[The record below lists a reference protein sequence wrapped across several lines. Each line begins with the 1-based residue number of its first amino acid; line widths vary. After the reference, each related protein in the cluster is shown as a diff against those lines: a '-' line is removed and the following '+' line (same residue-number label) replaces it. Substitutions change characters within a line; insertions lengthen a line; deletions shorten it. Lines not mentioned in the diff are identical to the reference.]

1 MSLILRELL
10 LNHSTF
16 FHLSIILQN
25 WSSHSIYIAIELI
38 FVSSLYSYV
47 ELQKRE
53 SLIKETPESSLAS
66 SALGGH
72 SEKAFYEPGSGPSP
86 YTDSAS
92 TSILDSTPLEL
103 RNKCVLFISH
113 SVYGICCG
121 SLNGPRHAVPHVFSC
136 WGPGGGNSARVAC
149 GTLTAEDKSKRTD
162 LSS

>member
-38 FVSSLYSYV
+38 FVSSLCSYV

-72 SEKAFYEPGSGPSP
+72 TKRPSMNQEV
-86 YTDSAS
+86 D
-92 TSILDSTPLEL
+92 
-103 RNKCVLFISH
+103 
-113 SVYGICCG
+113 
-121 SLNGPRHAVPHVFSC
+121 PHH
-136 WGPGGGNSARVAC
+136 
-149 GTLTAEDKSKRTD
+149 TLTLPAP
-162 LSS
+162 